1 MDKTAPYFRKFYLF
15 QKSRIMRG
23 SIGREELIGSLQENN
38 IGLVLDIGS
47 TKESLP
53 KIRSL
58 MDRYDFV
65 YGAMGLHPDEIGDLT
80 DELLGEIR
88 EDMKNPKV
96 LAVGE
101 IGLDY
106 YWNKE
111 EQELQKAAFR
121 KQINLALECGKPVV
135 IHSREA
141 AADTLEILREMY
153 GKGSLWEAL
162 HGSAAPGA
170 SSGPTERKGVM
181 HCYSYSAEQA
191 RIYTR
196 ELGFYLGIGGVV
208 TFKNAKKIKEVV
220 ADTPLEYIILETD
233 CPYLAPVPY
242 RGKRNC
248 SLYLPYV
255 VQAIAELKGVSP
267 EEVERITEENARR
280 LFLFP

>member
-1 MDKTAPYFRKFYLF
+1 MIIDTHVHYDDEAFDAD
-15 QKSRIMRG
+15 
-23 SIGREELIGSLQENN
+23 REELIGSLQENN

-58 MDRYDFV
+58 MEQYDFV

-162 HGSAAPGA
+162 HGSAPAA
-170 SSGPTERKGVM
+170 SGTASGPTERKGVM
-181 HCYSYSAEQA
+181 HCYSYSAELA

-280 LFLFP
+280 LFLFS

>member
-1 MDKTAPYFRKFYLF
+1 MIIDTHVHYDDEAFD
-15 QKSRIMRG
+15 SD
-23 SIGREELIGSLQENN
+23 REELIGSLQENN

-162 HGSAAPGA
+162 HGSAPAA
-170 SSGPTERKGVM
+170 SGTASGPTERKGVM
-181 HCYSYSAEQA
+181 HCYSYSAELA

-220 ADTPLEYIILETD
+220 AATPLEYIILETD

-255 VQAIAELKGVSP
+255 VQAIADLKGVSP

-280 LFLFP
+280 LFLFS

>member
-1 MDKTAPYFRKFYLF
+1 MIIDTHVHYDDEAFDAD
-15 QKSRIMRG
+15 
-23 SIGREELIGSLQENN
+23 REELIGSLQENN
-38 IGLVLDIGS
+38 IGIVIDIGS

-58 MDRYDFV
+58 MEQYDFV

-80 DELLGEIR
+80 EELLGELR

-141 AADTLEILREMY
+141 AADTLDILREMY

-162 HGSAAPGA
+162 HGSVPAAPGTT
-170 SSGPTERKGVM
+170 SGPTERKGVM

-255 VQAIAELKGVSP
+255 VQAIAEIKGVSP

-280 LFLFP
+280 LFLFS

>member
-1 MDKTAPYFRKFYLF
+1 MIIDTHVHYDDEAFDAD
-15 QKSRIMRG
+15 
-23 SIGREELIGSLQENN
+23 REELIGKLQENN

-65 YGAMGLHPDEIGDLT
+65 YGAIGLHPDEIGDLT

-121 KQINLALECGKPVV
+121 KQLQLALECGKPVV

-162 HGSAAPGA
+162 HGSAPAA
-170 SSGPTERKGVM
+170 SGTASGPTERKGVM
-181 HCYSYSAEQA
+181 HCYSYSAELA

-280 LFLFP
+280 LFLFS

>member
-1 MDKTAPYFRKFYLF
+1 MIIDTHVHYDDEAFDAD
-15 QKSRIMRG
+15 
-23 SIGREELIGSLQENN
+23 REELIGSLQENN

-196 ELGFYLGIGGVV
+196 ELGFSLGIGGVV
-208 TFKNAKKIKEVV
+208 DGLPVSCSGALPGKAKLF
-220 ADTPLEYIILETD
+220 A
-233 CPYLAPVPY
+233 
-242 RGKRNC
+242 
-248 SLYLPYV
+248 
-255 VQAIAELKGVSP
+255 VSA
-267 EEVERITEENARR
+267 VCGAGDR
-280 LFLFP
+280 

>member
-1 MDKTAPYFRKFYLF
+1 MIIDTHVHYDDEAFDAD
-15 QKSRIMRG
+15 
-23 SIGREELIGSLQENN
+23 REELIGSLQENN

-65 YGAMGLHPDEIGDLT
+65 YGAMGLHPDEIGALT